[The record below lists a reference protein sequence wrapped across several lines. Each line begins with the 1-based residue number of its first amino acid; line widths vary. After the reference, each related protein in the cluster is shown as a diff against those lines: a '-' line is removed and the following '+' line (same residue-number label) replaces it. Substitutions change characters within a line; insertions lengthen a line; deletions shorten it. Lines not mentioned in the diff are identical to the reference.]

1 MSKYFSLNFKTKNVE
16 ITQTGK
22 YSYKLSI
29 QGNDKTNM
37 LYSSILKTD
46 ILTNSFYNSTDKS
59 LYFTAETVTTL
70 KDFKK
75 DLFLSEAKCIRMI
88 DTLTRQIKY
97 LEKVRYAFYGHNID
111 DILVVNGDI
120 FININPNTLL
130 PIKDN
135 QISFLTPFIK
145 TQFMSTEINNI
156 TTLPSKIHYQSSYYS
171 LAALVIY
178 CLLNKELQT
187 KVETKEVE
195 DLEHLLKPIFY
206 TKIYWF
212 LKRCLHKR
220 ILLLI

>member
-1 MSKYFSLNFKTKNVE
+1 
-16 ITQTGK
+16 
-22 YSYKLSI
+22 
-29 QGNDKTNM
+29 M

-70 KDFKK
+70 KDLKK

-97 LEKVRYAFYGHNID
+97 LEKVRYAFYGYNID
-111 DILVVNGDI
+111 DIIVVNDDI
-120 FININPNTLL
+120 FININVNTLL

-145 TQFMSTEINNI
+145 TQFMSTEISNI
-156 TTLPSKIHYQSSYYS
+156 TSLPSKIHYQSSYYS

-178 CLLNKELQT
+178 CLLNKELQP
-187 KVETKEVE
+187 KVETK

>member
-1 MSKYFSLNFKTKNVE
+1 MSFSLNLKTKNAE

-29 QGNDKTNM
+29 QTNDKTN
-37 LYSSILKTD
+37 LIYSSILKTD
-46 ILTNSFYNSTDKS
+46 ILTNAFYNSTDKS
-59 LYFTAETVTTL
+59 LYFTAETVSLL
-70 KDFKK
+70 KKSDI
-75 DLFLSEAKCIRMI
+75 FLSESKCIRMI

-97 LEKVRYAFYGHNID
+97 LENARYAFYGHSID

-120 FININPNTLL
+120 FININTNTLL

-135 QISFLTPFIK
+135 QISFLSPFIK
-145 TQFMSTEINNI
+145 TQFMSLEISNI
-156 TTLPSKIHYQSSYYS
+156 TSLHSKIHYQSSYYS

-178 CLLNKELQT
+178 CLLNKDLQT
-187 KVETKEVE
+187 KVETKVE
-195 DLEHLLKPIFY
+195 DLERILKPIFY

-220 ILLLI
+220 MLLLI

>member
-1 MSKYFSLNFKTKNVE
+1 MSKSFSLNFKTKNAE

-29 QGNDKTNM
+29 QGNDKTNL
-37 LYSSILKTD
+37 LYFSILKTD

-59 LYFTAETVTTL
+59 LYFTAETVTLL
-70 KDFKK
+70 KKT

-97 LEKVRYAFYGHNID
+97 LETKQYAFYGHSID

-120 FININPNTLL
+120 FININANTLL

-135 QISFLTPFIK
+135 QISFLSPFIK

-178 CLLNKELQT
+178 CLLNKDLQT
-187 KVETKEVE
+187 KVETE
-195 DLEHLLKPIFY
+195 DLERLLKPIFY

>member
-1 MSKYFSLNFKTKNVE
+1 MSFYLNFKTKTAE

-22 YSYKLSI
+22 YSYKLTI
-29 QGNDKTNM
+29 QGNNKTNL

-46 ILTNSFYNSTDKS
+46 ILTNAFYNSTDKS
-59 LYFTAETVTTL
+59 LYFTAEKVFLL
-70 KDFKK
+70 KKS
-75 DLFLSEAKCIRMI
+75 DLFLSESKCIRMI

-97 LEKVRYAFYGHNID
+97 LETKQYAFYGHNID
-111 DILVVNGDI
+111 DILVVNDDI
-120 FININPNTLL
+120 FININTNTLL

-135 QISFLTPFIK
+135 YVSFLSPFIK
-145 TQFMSTEINNI
+145 TQFMSTEISNI
-156 TTLPSKIHYQSSYYS
+156 TTLPSKIQYQSSYYS

-178 CLLNKELQT
+178 CLLNKDLQT
-187 KVETKEVE
+187 KEVEVE
-195 DLEHLLKPIFY
+195 DLERLLKPIFY

>member
-1 MSKYFSLNFKTKNVE
+1 MSFSLNLKTKNAE

-29 QGNDKTNM
+29 QTNDKTN
-37 LYSSILKTD
+37 LIYSSILKTD
-46 ILTNSFYNSTDKS
+46 ILTNAFYNSTDKS
-59 LYFTAETVTTL
+59 LYFTAETVTLL
-70 KDFKK
+70 KKI

-97 LEKVRYAFYGHNID
+97 LEKVRYAFYGHSID
-111 DILVVNGDI
+111 DILVINDDI
-120 FININPNTLL
+120 FININANTLL
-130 PIKDN
+130 PIKDY
-135 QISFLTPFIK
+135 QISFLSPFIK
-145 TQFMSTEINNI
+145 TQFMSPEISNI
-156 TTLPSKIHYQSSYYS
+156 TSLPSKIHYQSSYYS

-178 CLLNKELQT
+178 CLLNKDLQT
-187 KVETKEVE
+187 KVETE
-195 DLEHLLKPIFY
+195 DLERLLKPIFY